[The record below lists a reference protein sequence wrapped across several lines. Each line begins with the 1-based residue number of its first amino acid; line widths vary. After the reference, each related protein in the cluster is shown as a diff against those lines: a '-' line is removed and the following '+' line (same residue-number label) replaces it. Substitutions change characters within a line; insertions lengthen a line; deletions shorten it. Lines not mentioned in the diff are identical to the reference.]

1 MTTEQANES
10 IGSIAVAYPESVAV
24 FARHGLDFCCGGSR
38 SLEEACAT
46 AGLDADR
53 IRAEIRAAT
62 AERGLAAREAWHT
75 MGMGELADHIERVH
89 HARAR
94 ELIARIDGLLPPVLA
109 AHGDAHP
116 ELRAVAETFARFR
129 EELFDHMVREER
141 VLFPWLRRLETPGS
155 LHIGP
160 PWSVARPISCMVHD
174 HDDAAAAL
182 GSIRRALAGYTVP
195 AGACGSYAALIAT
208 MKELD
213 EDTRIHIHKE
223 NNALFPAGIRA
234 EAARATK
241 ECAPPATTCNLPGA
255 LHSADAGQ
263 PH

>member
-24 FARHGLDFCCGGSR
+24 FAQHGLDFCCGGSR